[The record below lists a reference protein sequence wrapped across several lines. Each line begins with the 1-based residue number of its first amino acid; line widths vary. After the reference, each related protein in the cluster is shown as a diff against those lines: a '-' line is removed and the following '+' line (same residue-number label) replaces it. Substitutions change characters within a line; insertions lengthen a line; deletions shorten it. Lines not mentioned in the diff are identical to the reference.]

1 MKLLMSVH
9 DYDIISY
16 HTYYDINASRLISA
30 YSGVTDIE
38 SNLATL
44 ILALFNA
51 TLMFSAT

>member
-1 MKLLMSVH
+1 MSVH